1 MVSVRNVVV
10 FAVLLA
16 TAVAAGYYVDPNS
29 ASPISVASA
38 QAPPPIFRPGGGTED
53 GVDPIERPSVLFP
66 PNAPVQSARPRETD
80 KIARVGNESVTL
92 HFKPQQARGVIG
104 AFADDGRSFATL
116 IEAAASDDDRAALQ
130 LWQALRFCKDVPLD
144 PATHAKQLQSIRDSY
159 ARTVFG
165 AGTSLSLEQNIAA
178 LQSRFDRCKDV
189 TDAMYSEAL
198 DYLRAAADRGENVN
212 TRVEYAWAISKDD
225 PAEAR
230 RRYQELWSEGHLSG
244 LRGLSVVG
252 EDPLPYRIAS
262 DAEHLARLDGLPH
275 DSRNYQYLQGHL
287 QGLVDELRNATSPS
301 AYDEA
306 TKKAAELLRAP
317 ACCFDP

>member
-38 QAPPPIFRPGGGTED
+38 QAPPPIFHPGGGSED

-80 KIARVGNESVTL
+80 EIARVGNESVTL

-130 LWQALRFCKDVPLD
+130 LWQALSFCKPVPRD
-144 PATHAKQLQSIRDSY
+144 PAAQAKQLQSVRASY
-159 ARTVFG
+159 ARTGG
-165 AGTSLSLEQNIAA
+165 AGTSLSLDQNIAA

-189 TDAMYSEAL
+189 TDAMYSQAL
-198 DYLRAAADRGENVN
+198 DYLRAAADRGEILN
-212 TRVEYAWAISKDD
+212 TRIEYAWAISKDD

-244 LRGLSVVG
+244 LRGLAVVG

-262 DAEHLARLDGLPH
+262 DAEHLASVDGLPH
-275 DSRNYQYLQGHL
+275 DSRNYRYL

-301 AYDEA
+301 TYDEA
-306 TKKAAELLRAP
+306 AKKAAELLRAP